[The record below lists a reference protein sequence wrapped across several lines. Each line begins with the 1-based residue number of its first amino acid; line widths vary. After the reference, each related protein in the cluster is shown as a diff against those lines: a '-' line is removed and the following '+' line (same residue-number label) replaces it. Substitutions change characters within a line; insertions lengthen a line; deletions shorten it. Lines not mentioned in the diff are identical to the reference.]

1 MEQRRDRPDRTAAPD
16 DRDNGVRD
24 LMIRSVL
31 TLHTSP
37 EQADSVLKLY
47 RREQILQE
55 SLDLTRAVSSEIA
68 TAIDGSGEIIVTAVW
83 PDEAAYQE
91 WLDHPNRGRTAPEL
105 SALLAD
111 ARIGIGRLYEVDH
124 RVSRTEI

>member
-1 MEQRRDRPDRTAAPD
+1 
-16 DRDNGVRD
+16 
-24 LMIRSVL
+24 MIRSVL

-37 EQADSVLKLY
+37 AQADAVLELY
-47 RREQILQE
+47 RREEILQE
-55 SLDLTRAVSSEIA
+55 SLDLTRALSSEIA
-68 TAIDGSGEIIVTAVW
+68 TAIDGSGEIIVTAEW

-91 WLDHPNRGRTAPEL
+91 WLDHPNRGRTGPEL

-111 ARIGIGRLYEVDH
+111 ARIGVGRLFKVDH

>member
-1 MEQRRDRPDRTAAPD
+1 
-16 DRDNGVRD
+16 
-24 LMIRSVL
+24 MIRSVL

-37 EQADSVLKLY
+37 VQADSVLELY
-47 RREQILQE
+47 RREAILQE

-68 TAIDGSGEIIVTAVW
+68 TAVDGSGEIIVTAVW

-91 WLDHPNRGRTAPEL
+91 WLDHPNRARTSPEL

-111 ARIGIGRLYEVDH
+111 ARIGVGRLYEVDH